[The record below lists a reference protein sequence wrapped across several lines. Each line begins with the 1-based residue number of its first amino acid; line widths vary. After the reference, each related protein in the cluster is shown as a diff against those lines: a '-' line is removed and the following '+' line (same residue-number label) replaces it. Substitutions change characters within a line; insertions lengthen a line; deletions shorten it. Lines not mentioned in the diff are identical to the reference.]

1 MTQMIQFR
9 RGTKTELNTI
19 TPAAGEPCW
28 TTDTTE
34 LYIGDGATQG
44 GVSPAALSSDAT
56 IVVRP
61 LGTPTENA
69 QTLRDAYAEAITT
82 SPGGVARSAL
92 NRVVVLVLPG
102 VYDFATGDGSNNG
115 LVMDTEFVDLIGL
128 TSEPSEVVITSQIA
142 TASRGTLQQTADNV
156 KIANLTLEIT
166 DISLYLGNSTD
177 PAAYFPGGD
186 LTATI
191 MNNVNVIFDSNPNS
205 RPMRT
210 DVNYAGTY
218 IGVISNGFNSFGHN
232 AVASGTF
239 IDCVAVDKGFG
250 KTDASGT
257 FIRCVGADHC
267 FGWDDASGTF
277 IDCKAGDNSFGFQG
291 NASGTFIRCE
301 GNSYCFGFEG
311 TASGEF
317 TDCHAGLAGFGAVG
331 GGDPGTASGTFT
343 RCTAEW
349 ASFGYNGTVSGT
361 FIDCE
366 GGDQS
371 FNSTSGQSTAVMVRC
386 RSIARTTA
394 VKNFAGR
401 MEDCVFE
408 ATTTNINAVEVL
420 TGARI
425 YDSLLV
431 SHSGGYSISALSA
444 TQTVKVAHC
453 RMNTGIYTTNVTNQI
468 STPYN
473 VTDSNVIL

>member
-1 MTQMIQFR
+1 MSQKIQLR
-9 RGTKTELNTI
+9 RGTFAELGTV
-19 TPAAGEPCW
+19 TPDSGEPIW
-28 TTDTTE
+28 TTDRKL
-34 LYIGDGATQG
+34 LYVGDGSTQG
-44 GVSPAALSSDAT
+44 GINVNKLHSDAM
-56 IVVRP
+56 VVVDP
-61 LGTPTENA
+61 IGTPTENA
-69 QTLRDAYAEAITT
+69 QKLRDAYAAAKNITT
-82 SPGGVARSAL
+82 PFGEARSAL

-142 TASRGTLQQTADNV
+142 TASRGTLQQTADNI

-166 DISLYLGNSTD
+166 DISVHQADSTD
-177 PAAYFPGGD
+177 PAGYFPDGD
-186 LTATI
+186 LTATVI
-191 MNNVNVIFDSNPNS
+191 SNVNCIFDSNPNS

-218 IGVISNGFNSFGHN
+218 IGVISNGFGCFGQR
-232 AVASGTF
+232 ADASGTF
-239 IDCVAVDKGFG
+239 IDCVADNNSFG

-257 FIRCVGADHC
+257 FIRCVGSSLC

-277 IDCKAGDNSFGFQG
+277 IDCKAVDNSFGYQG
-291 NASGTFIRCE
+291 DASGKFIRCE
-301 GNSYCFGFEG
+301 GNTYCFGYEG

-317 TDCHAGLAGFGAVG
+317 TDCQSGVAGFGSG
-331 GGDPGTASGTFT
+331 SGGTASGTFT
-343 RCTAEW
+343 RCTGGLF
-349 ASFGYNGTVSGT
+349 SFGSMGGTLSGT
-361 FIDCE
+361 LIDCE

-371 FNSTSGQSTAVMVRC
+371 FNSASGQSSAVMVRC

-394 VKNFAGR
+394 VQNFAGR

-408 ATTTNINAVEVL
+408 ATTTDINAVEVL

-468 STPYN
+468 STPHN